1 MKASSPS
8 LFRRCATTIRKF
20 CRSYKRNTY
29 IRNNKERIN
38 PLNKQHM
45 TKLTRTL
52 LTVAALLIAVS
63 SHAQNKKY
71 AKIDDVYYELNTSD
85 MTASVTQSW
94 GIMNGNE
101 YEGRGSIAIPEKI
114 TFDADTYTVTN
125 IGFRAFSNCA
135 RLFTVTIPE
144 SVTSIEDEAFNWCED
159 LTTVNLPRNLTDI
172 GITAFYGCYGL
183 TTITIPEHVASIGYG
198 AFSECGA
205 LTAINVAEGNTAFCS
220 EEGVL
225 YNKEKT
231 SLLCYTAGKRGA
243 FTIPSSVTSIETCAF
258 CGCTGLSAVT
268 LLEGLKSI
276 ASGAFQYC
284 TGLTSIDIPASV
296 TYINIEAFADCS
308 KLTEFNVSED
318 NEAYSSEEGVLY
330 NKEMTVLKIYPEG
343 KAGPFTIPSSV
354 TTIGIIAFKDC
365 KELTSIT
372 IPSSVT
378 SIESQ
383 AFYNCEALTTV
394 SLGEGVENIG
404 QYAFSGCHSLTAF
417 YSFCKTPPT
426 AGRSLRT

>member
-1 MKASSPS
+1 M
-8 LFRRCATTIRKF
+8 
-20 CRSYKRNTY
+20 
-29 IRNNKERIN
+29 
-38 PLNKQHM
+38 
-45 TKLTRTL
+45 
-52 LTVAALLIAVS
+52 
-63 SHAQNKKY
+63 
-71 AKIDDVYYELNTSD
+71 
-85 MTASVTQSW
+85 
-94 GIMNGNE
+94 
-101 YEGRGSIAIPEKI
+101 
-114 TFDADTYTVTN
+114 
-125 IGFRAFSNCA
+125 
-135 RLFTVTIPE
+135 
-144 SVTSIEDEAFNWCED
+144 
-159 LTTVNLPRNLTDI
+159 
-172 GITAFYGCYGL
+172 
-183 TTITIPEHVASIGYG
+183 
-198 AFSECGA
+198 
-205 LTAINVAEGNTAFCS
+205 
-220 EEGVL
+220 

-426 AGRSLRT
+426 AGIGAFPFWNIERVTLYVPEGSLDDYQNATEWKEFKNIRTFDPTGIDDVEADTHHKNVYYDLSGRRLSAPKKGLNIINGRKVMVK